1 MLNLINQR
9 LKCEIVGN
17 LRPLDISI
25 NLTDENWNLENWMGT
40 RYPVHGWQDG
50 CNVPSPGWVINNFLF
65 KIIFIKIQCNFCQ
78 KKNQCNNN

>member
-1 MLNLINQR
+1 MLNLLNQR

-17 LRPLDISI
+17 LRPLDIFI

-50 CNVPSPGWVINNFLF
+50 CNVPS
-65 KIIFIKIQCNFCQ
+65 
-78 KKNQCNNN
+78 